1 VVPIIL
7 DCHLHARNVTH
18 GAPNGT
24 ARIMNGRK
32 ALRMKSDFE
41 KLQFKMCATICARI
55 QIDEQDIGY
64 IMKIAEHLLF
74 YDVFINKKYIFYI
87 FYLLFLS
94 LFPYIDVFIY
104 LMRPARFTRGTAT
117 SAPFARFLARFRFVS
132 NKNRTEFTFTNW
144 NPTSFLETVF
154 ALRGGVFAP

>member
-1 VVPIIL
+1 MIHLVHELSRIDDCGIVFAHKNVVPFIL
-7 DCHLHARNVTH
+7 DCHLHARNVAH
-18 GAPNGT
+18 AAPSGT

-32 ALRMKSDFE
+32 ALRMKTDFE

-94 LFPYIDVFIY
+94 LFPSSLI
-104 LMRPARFTRGTAT
+104 
-117 SAPFARFLARFRFVS
+117 
-132 NKNRTEFTFTNW
+132 
-144 NPTSFLETVF
+144 
-154 ALRGGVFAP
+154 